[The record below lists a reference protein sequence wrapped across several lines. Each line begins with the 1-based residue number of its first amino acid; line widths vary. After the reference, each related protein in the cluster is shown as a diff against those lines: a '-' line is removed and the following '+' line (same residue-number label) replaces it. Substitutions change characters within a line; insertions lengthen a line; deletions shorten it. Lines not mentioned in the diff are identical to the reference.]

1 MFGAPHIPTN
11 KDLIFYLVWTY
22 TIKALD
28 GRKKA
33 WCVCDD
39 SSRAGHVCILDEV
52 YANCVD
58 QTGSRLFYTI
68 AAGKNLLIL
77 GADVTN
83 AFAEA
88 PLPKKGFFI
97 YPNQAFLDWWV
108 HNKKKPPLLPGT
120 VIPIPSMMQGYP
132 ESPHLWEKHSDNLF
146 LQYRPQANYTRAV
159 SLLRFHQRKAS
170 SPQMAS

>member
-1 MFGAPHIPTN
+1 MFGAPHIPTD
-11 KDLIFYLVWTY
+11 KDSIFYLVWTY

-28 GRKKA
+28 GQKKA

-39 SSRAGHVCILDEV
+39 SSQAGLACILDEV

-83 AFAEA
+83 AFVEA
-88 PLPKKGFFI
+88 PLQKQGVFI

-108 HNKKKPPLLPGT
+108 HHKKNPTPPARRCHSN
-120 VIPIPSMMQGYP
+120 PIRNAGVPRVPSPLGEACQ
-132 ESPHLWEKHSDNLF
+132 
-146 LQYRPQANYTRAV
+146 
-159 SLLRFHQRKAS
+159 
-170 SPQMAS
+170 